1 MKTEQKRTFYLD
13 VARVIAIIS
22 ISLNHAVNRSY
33 DNYKA
38 QMNEFFAIPLWS
50 TLFKAIITVF
60 SHIGV
65 PLFLMITGVLILN
78 KKIEN
83 GTDVKRFYKH
93 NLFSLLV
100 TAEIWYVIMYW
111 LLVIRDGLIAKQ
123 GWLDTVSGMFSTMVF
138 LDQTTQDCMW
148 YMPMI
153 LCVYTTLPFVVMVK
167 DKLSGSK
174 EKVWLLPVVVLFVVG
189 MVVPFAN
196 GLLTLLG
203 KDTVTTPLMESY
215 LFSFFYIYIIVGYLV
230 GKGLLSKLRTWTVGI
245 GALGTF
251 LICCGYQL
259 WAYEQ
264 PANYLVAY
272 DFPLIPV
279 CAAFVFELVRR
290 CAHRF
295 KKAEKP
301 ITGMSRIAFA
311 IYFMHIIIM
320 TDMVEV
326 LNRFAPGLMAPVR
339 LLVLEITSVGLSV
352 AVILPLSKI
361 KVLRRYL
368 FLIK

>member
-1 MKTEQKRTFYLD
+1 MGLGLTFEYVLKIEMGFYNIPI
-13 VARVIAIIS
+13 VIAFLAAI
-22 ISLNHAVNRSY
+22 LVACLQNRSRSF
-33 DNYKA
+33 DEKLELMGQGVGDKN
-38 QMNEFFAIPLWS
+38 
-50 TLFKAIITVF
+50 IITMLLIFLTAGAFV
-60 SHIGV
+60 GV
-65 PLFLMITGVLILN
+65 VGRSSAQSVAYFM
-78 KKIEN
+78 
-83 GTDVKRFYKH
+83 
-93 NLFSLLV
+93 
-100 TAEIWYVIMYW
+100 
-111 LLVIRDGLIAKQ
+111 
-123 GWLDTVSGMFSTMVF
+123 
-138 LDQTTQDCMW
+138 
-148 YMPMI
+148 
-153 LCVYTTLPFVVMVK
+153 
-167 DKLSGSK
+167 LSIIPSQYA
-174 EKVWLLPVVVLFVVG
+174 VVVLFVVG
-189 MVVPFAN
+189 MVFPFAN

-301 ITGMSRIAFA
+301 ITGMSRMAFA